1 MSHQGVT
8 LVIRLALTGL
18 LIVAGA
24 IVRTFIGPSR
34 RRGQIMLV
42 GMLGGMSFGVLLN
55 VLLSSVLKTDASA
68 VLAIVGMVLGWTVA
82 WPFARRIPRSAAS

>member
-1 MSHQGVT
+1 MSHEGVT

-18 LIVAGA
+18 LIVTGA

-42 GMLGGMSFGVLLN
+42 GMLGGMSFGVMAN
-55 VLLSSVLKTDASA
+55 ALLSWWLKTDASA
-68 VLAIVGMVLGWTVA
+68 VLAIFGMVLGWTAA
-82 WPFARRIPRSAAS
+82 WPFARRIPRSAS